1 MSRAPGGLEE
11 CFSQALKI
19 AQAQGARLLELRAAV
34 QREPS
39 HWMHSQAQGSVICNI
54 SVPHT
59 RSLVFRFPPVVC
71 RHLLDIRRAKGKSP
85 GPATGASFPGG
96 CMVRGQGGWHP
107 PSSASTNLTQAVSG
121 RSSGSRIFP
130 PPATNPARIR
140 RVILRCAREQLR
152 TTGIGAHKAAI
163 GILGLHGG

>member
-1 MSRAPGGLEE
+1 
-11 CFSQALKI
+11 
-19 AQAQGARLLELRAAV
+19 
-34 QREPS
+34 
-39 HWMHSQAQGSVICNI
+39 
-54 SVPHT
+54 
-59 RSLVFRFPPVVC
+59 
-71 RHLLDIRRAKGKSP
+71 
-85 GPATGASFPGG
+85 
-96 CMVRGQGGWHP
+96 MVRGQGGWHP

-140 RVILRCAREQLR
+140 RVSLDVLGDAADVKQQLR